1 MIYITVCRLR
11 QGAWVLSSCD
21 LLLDFSPVCY
31 VKDDRRIVFR
41 QAYPGSNEH
50 AFSMWPIHETSQSTT
65 CSSNDIDWICID
77 VEQLTRDAYSA
88 WLEALQY
95 AVFVLTDACLSSTK
109 RRFSSFVTMT
119 LTINVQ
125 IGWTDLGLV
134 LAAVKLV
141 GQILLSFDVSTLTLP
156 VVFRFQYSGT
166 LCYSCR
172 RSIGAT

>member
-1 MIYITVCRLR
+1 MYVEVRRLR

-21 LLLDFSPVCY
+21 LLLDFSPVSY

-41 QAYPGSNEH
+41 QAYLGSNEH

-77 VEQLTRDAYSA
+77 VEQLTRDAYNV
-88 WLEALQY
+88 WLVALQY

-119 LTINVQ
+119 LTINSADWLDRSR
-125 IGWTDLGLV
+125 IGF
-134 LAAVKLV
+134 KL
-141 GQILLSFDVSTLTLP
+141 QLSWSDRYCCLSTYRHWRYL
-156 VVFRFQYSGT
+156 
-166 LCYSCR
+166 
-172 RSIGAT
+172 